1 MNTNI
6 PIVEVGT
13 RRYRVRTGLA
23 GSSKTPIGDFRATS
37 HNPPGESKAK
47 HGKSERISLNIP
59 RQVHKYII
67 GPRGSTLDKLRQ
79 ESRAKITVPPERSRS
94 DVVEIEG
101 LLDERQKA
109 EELITQIVAN
119 NMAKVPYT
127 HFISLPLL
135 DIDVQRKVG
144 EFQRDAQRILQN
156 VDSSSFV
163 HPGSLHITLG
173 MLRLLSPADVTRAVE
188 FLRSLA
194 KDVAEIVGTKPL
206 LVSVGQLAAMEAAS
220 QARTIYA
227 HADDFDNSG
236 RLRRLCAFVHDKFDS
251 AGYIDEKRELKI
263 HVSVVRAK
271 PASRSVDDEDDLP
284 RKGSRGFSVNAVPLL
299 KEFGTMSFGVCRV
312 GQIQIARRF
321 RHAENGAYENDGAL
335 SLL

>member
-1 MNTNI
+1 MNTNVS
-6 PIVEVGT
+6 IVKVGT

-23 GSSKTPIGDFRATS
+23 GSSKTLAIDFVATS
-37 HNPPGESKAK
+37 HNPPVDSKAK
-47 HGKSERISLNIP
+47 HGKSERISLHVP
-59 RQVHKYII
+59 RQVHKFII
-67 GPRGSTLDKLRQ
+67 GARGSTLDKLRH
-79 ESRAKITVPPERSRS
+79 ESRAKITVPPERSKS
-94 DVVEIEG
+94 DMVEIEG

-109 EELITQIVAN
+109 EELIAQIVAN

-127 HFISLPLL
+127 HFVSLPLL

-144 EFQRDAQRILQN
+144 EFQRDAQQVLQN

-173 MLRLLSPADVTRAVE
+173 MLRLLSPKDVARAVE

-206 LVSVGQLAAMEAAS
+206 LVSIGHLATMEAAS

-236 RLRRLCAFVHDKFDS
+236 RLPRLCAFVRDRFDS

-263 HVSVVRAK
+263 HISIVRAK
-271 PASRSVDDEDDLP
+271 PASGSVDEDDLA
-284 RKGSRGFSVNAVPLL
+284 KKSSRGFSVNAGPLL
-299 KEFGTMSFGVCRV
+299 KEFGTISFGVCRV

>member
-1 MNTNI
+1 MNTI
-6 PIVEVGT
+6 SIVEVGS

-23 GSSKTPIGDFRATS
+23 GSSKVPAIDSGATS
-37 HNPPGESKAK
+37 HNPPSESKAK

-67 GPRGSTLDKLRQ
+67 GARGSTLDKLRH

-109 EELITQIVAN
+109 EELITQIVAD

-135 DIDVQRKVG
+135 DIDMQRKVG
-144 EFQRDAQRILQN
+144 EFQRDAQRVLQN
-156 VDSSSFV
+156 VDNSSFV

-173 MLRLLSPADVTRAVE
+173 MLRLLSPKDVTRAVE

-206 LVSVGQLAAMEAAS
+206 LVSVGQLATMEAAS

-227 HADDFDNSG
+227 NADDFDNSG
-236 RLRRLCAFVHDKFDS
+236 RLRRLCAFVRDKFDS

-263 HVSVVRAK
+263 HVSIVRAK
-271 PASRSVDDEDDLP
+271 PAHSSADEDDLAE
-284 RKGSRGFSVNAVPLL
+284 KGSRGFSVNAGPLL
-299 KEFGTMSFGVCRV
+299 KEFGSMSFGVCRV